1 VNQFEALA
9 IIFSILFSAQ
19 TAIFSYLLV
28 KARRRMEQIS
38 VVGEVGWTEQ
48 RPGDFTETEI
58 RIMELIESSGSQSA
72 RNLSRALGLSRE
84 HVARTLKR
92 LVEGGL
98 LIREGKPYRYRL
110 TELGKSSLRSRDITK
125 RDDESS

>member
-1 VNQFEALA
+1 MSQLEVLA
-9 IIFSILFSAQ
+9 TIFSILFLAQ

-28 KARRRMEQIS
+28 KARRRMEHIP
-38 VVGEVGWTEQ
+38 VAGEMGWPEQ
-48 RPGDFTETEI
+48 RPGGLTETEI

-72 RNLSRALGLSRE
+72 RDLSRVLGLSRE

-110 TELGKSSLRSRDITK
+110 TELGKSSLRSRDITEGA
-125 RDDESS
+125 DESS